1 MVRDSN
7 VPWWSMDVNKRTG
20 MTSCNSR
27 NSLVELS
34 HREVDVAKL
43 DIYIFSQLSS

>member
-7 VPWWSMDVNKRTG
+7 VPWWSMDVYKRIG
-20 MTSCNSR
+20 MTSNSR

-43 DIYIFSQLSS
+43 DICIFSQLSS